1 MVPMSTQRT
10 SRTIVVGTDGSPN
23 AHRAAAWAITYA
35 HPGDTVVLVHSW
47 MPVVYGG
54 DMPMAYATDDTAP
67 RALLDEEAARFS
79 TMAHDHQVELQTRL
93 VQGDARTALVDS
105 DADVIV
111 LGARGHG
118 GIVGVIL
125 GSVTDYVAHHAHV
138 PLVIVPDPAAR

>member
-1 MVPMSTQRT
+1 MSHERS

-23 AHRAAAWAITYA
+23 AHRASAWAITCA

-54 DMPMAYATDDTAP
+54 EVTLAYATDDVAA
-67 RALLDEEAARFS
+67 RELLDGEVRRFS
-79 TMAHDHQVELQTRL
+79 VMASDHQVTLESRL

-105 DADVIV
+105 GADLLV

-125 GSVTDYVAHHAHV
+125 GSVTDYVAHHTRV
-138 PLVIVPDPAAR
+138 PLVIVPDPDTD

>member
-1 MVPMSTQRT
+1 MTSQRS

-23 AHRAAAWAITYA
+23 AHRASAWAITYA

-54 DMPMAYATDDTAP
+54 EMSVAYATDDTAA
-67 RALLDEEAARFS
+67 RELLAEEANRFA
-79 TMAHDHQVELQTRL
+79 TMAADHQVTLTTRL

-105 DADVIV
+105 GADLLV

-125 GSVTDYVAHHAHV
+125 GSVTDYVAHHTRV
-138 PLVIVPDPAAR
+138 PLVIVPDPAAT

>member
-1 MVPMSTQRT
+1 MT
-10 SRTIVVGTDGSPN
+10 SERAPRTIVVGTDGSPN
-23 AHRAAAWAITYA
+23 SHRATAWAITYA

-54 DMPMAYATDDTAP
+54 EMPMAYAIDDAGAK
-67 RALLDEEAARFS
+67 ALLEEESKRFA
-79 TMAHDHQVELQTRL
+79 TMAADHQVTLATRL

-105 DADVIV
+105 EADLLV

-138 PLVIVPDPAAR
+138 PLVIVPDPDTN